1 MKTRKRKLRKG
12 LVPLKRV
19 PYPIAQFSLEMARKF
34 RNEVMARLVR
44 THKPVLYFEGDP
56 YN

>member
-12 LVPLKRV
+12 LVPLKKV
-19 PYPIAQFSLEMARKF
+19 TYPIQQFSLEMARKF

-44 THKPVLYFEGDP
+44 THKPVLYFKGDP